1 VRNGKAFWVGNIF
14 PPEVFFCAHIFVGQ
28 CEECLLLGLTYG
40 CAFLQRACPLWLRWL
55 RGLLLM
61 WPAFV
66 RSCWLFPCI
75 SYGKKRGWRFCG
87 CFRLV
92 WAMHCLCIKVCRR
105 GRLRR
110 AAPHCRL
117 LRTSAVDPEGTSM
130 CSLEGWRVS
139 LFSASSS
146 MFWLFPPLPGA
157 FVGDLAMCERKW
169 MRGAWGRSQLLFSMG

>member
-1 VRNGKAFWVGNIF
+1 MPPLGANLWVCIPSTCMSPLAALASRFIIN
-14 PPEVFFCAHIFVGQ
+14 VACFCA
-28 CEECLLLGLTYG
+28 ELL
-40 CAFLQRACPLWLRWL
+40 AFPLH
-55 RGLLLM
+55 
-61 WPAFV
+61 
-66 RSCWLFPCI
+66 
-75 SYGKKRGWRFCG
+75 
-87 CFRLV
+87 LV
-92 WAMHCLCIKVCRR
+92 WKKKGMEVLWMFSPCLGHACIKVCRR

-117 LRTSAVDPEGTSM
+117 LRTSAVDPEDTSM

-139 LFSASSS
+139 LFSTSSS

>member
-1 VRNGKAFWVGNIF
+1 MGVHSFNVHV
-14 PPEVFFCAHIFVGQ
+14 PPLAALASRFII
-28 CEECLLLGLTYG
+28 
-40 CAFLQRACPLWLRWL
+40 
-55 RGLLLM
+55 LM

-117 LRTSAVDPEGTSM
+117 LRTSAVDPEDTSM

-139 LFSASSS
+139 LFSTSSS